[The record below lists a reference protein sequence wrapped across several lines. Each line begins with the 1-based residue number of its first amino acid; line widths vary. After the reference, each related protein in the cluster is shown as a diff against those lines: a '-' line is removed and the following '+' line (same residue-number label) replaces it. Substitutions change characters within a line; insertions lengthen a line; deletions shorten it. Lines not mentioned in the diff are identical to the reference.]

1 MPKLPKKSGNLP
13 DFAKIAIFKWQ
24 PIKKKYILKGQFT
37 ILCKVRMVLF
47 TET

>member
-24 PIKKKYILKGQFT
+24 PIKKKNYIERSVHYF
-37 ILCKVRMVLF
+37 M
-47 TET
+47 